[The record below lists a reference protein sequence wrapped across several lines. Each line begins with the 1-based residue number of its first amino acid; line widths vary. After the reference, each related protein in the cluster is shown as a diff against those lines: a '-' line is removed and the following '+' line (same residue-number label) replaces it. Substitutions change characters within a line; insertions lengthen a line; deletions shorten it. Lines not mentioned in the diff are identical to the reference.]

1 MKRRRTTAAM
11 RRAAQSL
18 PLAPLRADSPQ
29 PAPRQTAQ
37 ACADRRLR
45 STA

>member
-18 PLAPLRADSPQ
+18 PLAPLRADSPH
-29 PAPRQTAQ
+29 APRQTAQ
-37 ACADRRLR
+37 AGADRRLR